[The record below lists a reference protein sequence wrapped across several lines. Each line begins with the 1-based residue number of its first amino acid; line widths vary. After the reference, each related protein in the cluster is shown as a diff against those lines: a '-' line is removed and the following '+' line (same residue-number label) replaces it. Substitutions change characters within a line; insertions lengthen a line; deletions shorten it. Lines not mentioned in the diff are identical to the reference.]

1 MGPAPRCAGPVYPPP
16 VSGVVMRTV
25 SYGKALSI
33 GLVTIVLLAACGG
46 SSGGQPAGSTK
57 VTLTEYKFDPST
69 ISVAHG
75 KVVFFLVNGGT
86 ISHDLVVTDGSG
98 NRVGASELISAGDS
112 AVLTIGNLPAGTYTF
127 YCDQPGH
134 EQAGMKGT
142 LTVT

>member
-1 MGPAPRCAGPVYPPP
+1 
-16 VSGVVMRTV
+16 MRIA
-25 SYGKALSI
+25 SYGKTFSI
-33 GLVTIVLLAACGG
+33 GLVAILLLAACGG

-69 ISVAHG
+69 ISVTHG

-86 ISHDLVVTDGSG
+86 ISHDLVVTESSG
-98 NRVGASELISAGDS
+98 NRIGASELISAGDS
-112 AVLTIGNLPAGTYTF
+112 AVLTIDDLPAGTYTF
-127 YCDQPGH
+127 FCDQPGH